1 MSVREFLYMD
11 GYGFYIWTSYA
22 LALIVLAANL
32 IAPMI
37 TRKRLFRELTGAI
50 RRDRMKDAP
59 KA

>member
-1 MSVREFLYMD
+1 MSVREFLQMD

-22 LALIVLAANL
+22 LAFIVLVANL

-50 RRDRMKDAP
+50 RRDKMKDVP
-59 KA
+59 KT

>member
-1 MSVREFLYMD
+1 MD

-22 LALIVLAANL
+22 LALIVLVANL

-50 RRDRMKDAP
+50 RREKMKDAP
-59 KA
+59 KT